1 MKQLLGSIVCFTL
14 MASFPCWAEQVKPD
28 QPPESTERG
37 AWIPGVCPP
46 FPLRDESGRVINPR
60 TGENADQPYSP
71 KQTCGV
77 CHDYEKITQGYHFTQ
92 GRGEPPT
99 PTQQARCNWAISPG
113 NFGGNWC
120 SPAPL
125 YRYLSPKQNTS
136 PAVIDMTAF
145 TFFTSP
151 CGTCHPGG
159 GPAEYDRDGKRYDQW
174 MKDPQSGFTPGGD
187 NNLDGDYYKAFWSET
202 GVLEADCLL
211 CHLPE
216 YNYTER
222 NRQLAAWNFRWAAA
236 AGAGFATVKGSV
248 QKKESVTLSYNVDL
262 FAEDGTL
269 DLHIVREPR
278 NEACLNCHAQP
289 GWKKRGSNFSLRTDV
304 HLRAGLKCVDC
315 HPAGSSATDPR
326 IAGKEMHEIAKGD
339 DPGGLI
345 RNDLDDTVVS
355 CQDCHATGKMGA
367 PIARHLWLP
376 PLHLENIACQTCHI
390 PERMVMPIE
399 VQASDVY
406 NSAPKI
412 DQPAK
417 RLWTFYGP
425 DWKFR
430 NHYGFLHMM
439 GYEDKPTEVFRP
451 KLVRY
456 KGKIYP
462 ANQVHS
468 AWPGI
473 EIEGQTALMQ
483 PRMSD
488 IVKMWTSHFQDPKKN
503 FPELAKI
510 KDDNNDGIP
519 EVNTAEEIDALI
531 SSVTDMLKSID
542 YPLDG
547 KRVVWVMDDRVYRS
561 GKEYC
566 TMEKEPWEKSPF
578 ANVHKYSHDILP
590 AKAAIGTN
598 GCTDCH
604 RPDSS
609 FFFAPVLVHLF
620 DEHAR
625 PVVEP
630 QYVQL
635 GLHGNTVLLTAWSQA
650 YLKPAIYGLLL
661 LLPVPLLA
669 LIGQATLAWRFPSQ
683 SLPRGLRLIPILLAI
698 GSLVVVV
705 SLLYHP
711 DLLEYVLP
719 GRMWLDANHF
729 IVASGVMA
737 IGLVALLWEVKQLF
751 VPQDLRSVMGMVLV
765 VVGGLSL
772 VASVLSG
779 LFMLFK
785 LRALELVTRLSYSI
799 FDGAIGLLLIV
810 TLVVLIRQIA
820 AWYRPTR

>member
-1 MKQLLGSIVCFTL
+1 
-14 MASFPCWAEQVKPD
+14 
-28 QPPESTERG
+28 
-37 AWIPGVCPP
+37 
-46 FPLRDESGRVINPR
+46 
-60 TGENADQPYSP
+60 
-71 KQTCGV
+71 
-77 CHDYEKITQGYHFTQ
+77 
-92 GRGEPPT
+92 
-99 PTQQARCNWAISPG
+99 
-113 NFGGNWC
+113 
-120 SPAPL
+120 
-125 YRYLSPKQNTS
+125 
-136 PAVIDMTAF
+136 
-145 TFFTSP
+145 
-151 CGTCHPGG
+151 
-159 GPAEYDRDGKRYDQW
+159 
-174 MKDPQSGFTPGGD
+174 
-187 NNLDGDYYKAFWSET
+187 
-202 GVLEADCLL
+202 
-211 CHLPE
+211 
-216 YNYTER
+216 
-222 NRQLAAWNFRWAAA
+222 
-236 AGAGFATVKGSV
+236 
-248 QKKESVTLSYNVDL
+248 
-262 FAEDGTL
+262 
-269 DLHIVREPR
+269 
-278 NEACLNCHAQP
+278 
-289 GWKKRGSNFSLRTDV
+289 
-304 HLRAGLKCVDC
+304 
-315 HPAGSSATDPR
+315 
-326 IAGKEMHEIAKGD
+326 
-339 DPGGLI
+339 
-345 RNDLDDTVVS
+345 
-355 CQDCHATGKMGA
+355 
-367 PIARHLWLP
+367 
-376 PLHLENIACQTCHI
+376 
-390 PERMVMPIE
+390 MVMPIE

-542 YPLDG
+542 YPLDK

-590 AKAAIGTN
+590 AKAALGAN

-669 LIGQATLAWRFPSQ
+669 LIGQATLAWGFPSQ